1 MSLSPRSFL
10 LSLASM
16 AVLGGCGLGIDTT
29 PADKTVHYDMAK
41 DTLTF
46 PACPDW
52 SQSSTMNYD
61 NSVHSNYGCAV
72 NRNLAV
78 QLADPSDLQH
88 GKGEGVADTTE
99 TVRTLT
105 RYRAGE
111 IPQPLQPQQSA
122 DQ

>member
-1 MSLSPRSFL
+1 MPSFPARSSFL
-10 LSLASM
+10 
-16 AVLGGCGLGIDTT
+16 AVCCLLGGCGLGIDTT
-29 PADKTVHYDMAK
+29 PTDKTVHYDMAK
-41 DTLTF
+41 GTLAF

-78 QLADPSDLQH
+78 QLADPSDLHH
-88 GKGEGVADTTE
+88 GKGDGMADTTE
-99 TVRTLT
+99 AARTIT

-122 DQ
+122 SQ